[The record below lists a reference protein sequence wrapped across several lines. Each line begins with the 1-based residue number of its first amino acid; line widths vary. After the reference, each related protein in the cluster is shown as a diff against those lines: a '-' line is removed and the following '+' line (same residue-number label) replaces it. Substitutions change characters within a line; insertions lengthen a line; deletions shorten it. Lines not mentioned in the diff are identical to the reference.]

1 MEWPCREDEKLI
13 VKKVYV
19 DRVEDADWRGRSLGR
34 QMDRM
39 CERDVCNGQAFEQ
52 AKWECLNRER

>member
-1 MEWPCREDEKLI
+1 MYTSCDEMFVKEHTDMEWPCREDEKLI

-34 QMDRM
+34 
-39 CERDVCNGQAFEQ
+39 
-52 AKWECLNRER
+52 